1 MVAIKRQ
8 RKQRGHSLAVT
19 ITPEE
24 LIREMPHSKIVSYA
38 VNELVFREGALARDC
53 CLIMRGRV
61 QIIKKSQAGGDV
73 PLAVAKAG
81 EFLGEMAMISGEKRS
96 ASAVAMTKVEAVI
109 IRHTDFE
116 ALLKAK
122 HPFAARLSLQF
133 SALLA
138 ARCQQ
143 LLELISQQKKKSSP
157 LEEKSRKPLDVRT
170 VFNRVYTLWAV

>member
-8 RKQRGHSLAVT
+8 RKARNPSLT
-19 ITPEE
+19 SITPEE
-24 LIREMPHSKIVSYA
+24 LVREMPNSKIVSYA
-38 VNELVFREGALARDC
+38 PGEVVFREGALARDC
-53 CLIMRGRV
+53 CLIIRGRV
-61 QIIKKSQAGGDV
+61 QIIKRSHGGGDV

-96 ASAVAMTKVEAVI
+96 ASAVAVAKVEAVI
-109 IRHTDFE
+109 IRHVDFE

-143 LLELISQQKKKSSP
+143 LLELIAQQKRKASP
-157 LEEKSRKPLDVRT
+157 LEDKPHKPLDVRT